1 MSQKIS
7 IVGGGI
13 GGLSL
18 AATLSHFDVDYQ
30 LFEQAP
36 EPRTTGF
43 AITIQKNAIDAL
55 RLIGLDSA
63 VMDAGHL
70 ITRLRIDSPRG
81 RVLTEMATEMYALQR
96 VALQETLAAA
106 VPAGRLRFDRHV
118 ETPGEGWTIAADGV
132 HSSIRAYVVG
142 EDLSP
147 RVFGCTAWRGMTP
160 VGAVALPGEQLDTA
174 IESWGRAKRFGLAP
188 LRGGQVYWFAVIRN
202 DIAANVAPSDA
213 KPFLAEQADGWH
225 EPIGRLIEAT
235 PADAILATPVVDRAP
250 TPRWHRARVLLLGDA
265 AHPMTPFLGQGGC
278 QAIEDAVTLGHLF
291 AAVRE
296 GRLDEAS
303 LAASYERMRKSRVD
317 RIVEL
322 SRQTGRIGDIRNPV
336 LIALRNLAMRMTP
349 ASVQQRRMRSMHEF
363 PSPKVSASL
372 ST

>member
-1 MSQKIS
+1 MFQNIS

-18 AATLSHFDVDYQ
+18 AAALSHFDVAYQ

-55 RLIGLDSA
+55 RLIGLDRA

-70 ITRLRIDSPRG
+70 ITRLRITSPRG
-81 RVLTEMATEMYALQR
+81 RVLTEMAAELCALQR
-96 VALQETLAAA
+96 VALQATLAAV
-106 VPAGRLRFDRHV
+106 VPTDRIHFGRHA
-118 ETPGEGWTIAADGV
+118 ETSTDGWTIAADGV
-132 HSSIRAYVVG
+132 HSAFRAHVAG
-142 EDLSP
+142 NELPP
-147 RVFGCTAWRGMTP
+147 RDSGSTAWRGMTP
-160 VGAVALPGEQLDTA
+160 VGAVALPAEQLDTA

-202 DIAANVAPSDA
+202 DVAANVAPSDA
-213 KPFLAEQADGWH
+213 KAFLAEQADGWH
-225 EPIGRLIEAT
+225 EPFGQLIEAT
-235 PADAILATPVVDRAP
+235 PADSILRTPVVDRAP
-250 TPRWHRARVLLLGDA
+250 IPHWHRDRVLLLGDA

-291 AAVRE
+291 AMVRD
-296 GRLDEAS
+296 GRLDETS
-303 LAASYERMRKSRVD
+303 LATSYERMRKPRVD

-336 LIALRNLAMRMTP
+336 LVGLRNLAMRMTP
-349 ASVQQRRMRSMHEF
+349 ASFQQRRMRSMHEF
-363 PSPKVSASL
+363 PSPEVSAPL